1 MSTPPWALS
10 PETGQRGDPQTATL
24 GMDDLPPLLHQTT
37 ASLPL
42 LLPARL
48 AGLRSLRT
56 LKTSLPGLEQRKLLT
71 IAAQPPV
78 ATGLKQLLLLT
89 VGEIRFR
96 HPSAWSRFSES
107 AGLLQSSGCESDA
120 GNQKCPSPAMGER
133 HEDHQQ

>member
-1 MSTPPWALS
+1 MSNPPWALS
-10 PETGQRGDPQTATL
+10 PEIWQRGEPQTATL

-56 LKTSLPGLEQRKLLT
+56 LKTSLPGLEQGKSLV

-89 VGEIRFR
+89 VGEI
-96 HPSAWSRFSES
+96 
-107 AGLLQSSGCESDA
+107 
-120 GNQKCPSPAMGER
+120 
-133 HEDHQQ
+133 